1 MKFIIK
7 LFPEIT
13 IKSAPVRKQ
22 LVKQLRRNIRT
33 VCRSVDDSLEVTGK
47 WDMIEVETALTDPA
61 DIATLADRLQCIPG
75 IHQAIEVEEYPFT
88 TQEEMLA
95 IVHPA
100 FEEHLAGKTFCVRV
114 KRTGS
119 HEFTSNEVERFIGGE
134 LNQNTEAAGVKLKNP
149 DIKVEIEI
157 KHDRWFLITKR
168 HPGLGGYPIGSQDP
182 VLSLISGG
190 FDSTVSSFLTMKRG
204 LNTHFCFFN
213 LGGHAHELA
222 VKEVA
227 YYLWSRYGA
236 SHRVRFVTIPFEGV
250 VEEILTKID
259 NSYMGVILK
268 RMMLRAASKT
278 AELMDIQ
285 AIVTGESVAQVSS
298 QTLTNLAVID
308 SVTDR
313 LVFRPLAT
321 MDKGDII
328 ATSARI
334 GTEEFAK
341 NIPEYCAVISKN
353 PTTKAKRE
361 KVEKE
366 ETFFDFSV
374 LDAAVDNR
382 RSVSIADIVADDQ
395 AREQVEVVDNI
406 ASDDVI
412 IDIRHH
418 TEQELKPLVME
429 DREIQVIPFY
439 QLMSKFPELDKER
452 QYLLYCDKGVMS
464 QLHAMHLRDEGF
476 TNVAVYQPENK

>member
-1 MKFIIK
+1 MN
-7 LFPEIT
+7 LQTLLP
-13 IKSAPVRKQ
+13 
-22 LVKQLRRNIRT
+22 
-33 VCRSVDDSLEVTGK
+33 
-47 WDMIEVETALTDPA
+47 
-61 DIATLADRLQCIPG
+61 LADRLQCIPG
-75 IHQAIEVEEYPFT
+75 IHQAIEVEEYAFT
-88 TQEEMLA
+88 TQEDMLA

-100 FEEHLAGKTFCVRV
+100 FEEQLAGKTFCVRV

-134 LNQNTEAAGVKLKNP
+134 LNQNTAAAGVKLKNP

-157 KHDRWFLITKR
+157 KHDRWFLITRR

-182 VLSLISGG
+182 FLSLISGG

-278 AELMDIQ
+278 AEQMDIQ

-298 QTLTNLAVID
+298 QTLTQ
-308 SVTDR
+308 SGGDR
-313 LVFRPLAT
+313 LCNRQTGYSAHWPPLIRAISSRHLPVSVQKSSPRIFLNT
-321 MDKGDII
+321 
-328 ATSARI
+328 AR
-334 GTEEFAK
+334 
-341 NIPEYCAVISKN
+341 
-353 PTTKAKRE
+353 
-361 KVEKE
+361 
-366 ETFFDFSV
+366 
-374 LDAAVDNR
+374 
-382 RSVSIADIVADDQ
+382 
-395 AREQVEVVDNI
+395 
-406 ASDDVI
+406 
-412 IDIRHH
+412 
-418 TEQELKPLVME
+418 
-429 DREIQVIPFY
+429 
-439 QLMSKFPELDKER
+439 
-452 QYLLYCDKGVMS
+452 
-464 QLHAMHLRDEGF
+464 
-476 TNVAVYQPENK
+476 